1 MSYNLFISHA
11 WKYSDDYK
19 KIVEMLNEAKY
30 FSWKNYSV
38 PEHDPF
44 DEEEDLKRA
53 LEGQIRPVNAVII
66 IAGMYANHSDW
77 IEFEVKFA
85 KTSSKPII
93 VVKPWGQERIPLYLQ
108 ENATVMVG
116 WNTDSIVKA
125 IRDYSI

>member
-85 KTSSKPII
+85 KTSSKPLI

>member
-1 MSYNLFISHA
+1 
-11 WKYSDDYK
+11 
-19 KIVEMLNEAKY
+19 MLNEAKY

-85 KTSSKPII
+85 HSLSKMIAPFISEEKKWFQDRSSKAYYIGFLETI
-93 VVKPWGQERIPLYLQ
+93 LLWIFFLAFVFAVKNRI
-108 ENATVMVG
+108 
-116 WNTDSIVKA
+116 
-125 IRDYSI
+125 RR